1 MLCVR
6 CNEKQATIHYTEI
19 IDGKVK
25 KLDLCADCAEAI
37 GIGDTGIIENNSL
50 SGFFSGMLETEK
62 HEVVT
67 NKCPVCGLNYEDFKR
82 SGRLGCSS
90 CYDAFG
96 DGLKRLIYTV
106 HKNNKHRGKVPI
118 AQKGQAS
125 QKNLLHEYSEELEKA
140 IREERFEDAAELRD
154 KIKQLK
160 EEK

>member
-25 KLDLCADCAEAI
+25 KLDLCADCAEII
-37 GIGDTGIIENNSL
+37 GIGEQGVIANNNL

-62 HEVVT
+62 HEVIT

-96 DGLKRLIYTV
+96 EGLKRLIYTV
-106 HKNNKHRGKVPI
+106 HKNNKHKGKIPVSQQGK
-118 AQKGQAS
+118 AD
-125 QKNLLHEYSEELEKA
+125 QKNVVKELSEELEKA
-140 IREERFEDAAELRD
+140 IMEERFEDAADLRD

-160 EEK
+160 EGK